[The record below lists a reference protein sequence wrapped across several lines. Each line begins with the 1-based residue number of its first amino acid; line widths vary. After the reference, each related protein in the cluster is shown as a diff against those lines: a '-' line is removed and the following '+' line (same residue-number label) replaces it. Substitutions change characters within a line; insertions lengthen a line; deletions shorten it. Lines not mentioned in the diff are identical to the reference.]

1 MPMPSHLPRVLE
13 PAEPIVDDDGIP
25 YSPRYGDVYH
35 SSRGGL
41 AQAHHVFLGGNDLPA
56 RWRDHR
62 QFVIVETGFGQGL
75 NFLATW
81 QAWRDDPQRCGRLH
95 FVSIEKH
102 PFTRDGLRQLHAS
115 LGPLLAL
122 ATTLQDAWPDVLP
135 GLHRLEFEGGAVTL
149 TLAFGD
155 AEALLPKLA
164 VGADAFYLDG
174 FSPDRNTDMWSDS
187 VFRGLSRL
195 ARVDATLAT
204 YTAAGFVRRGLQ
216 AVGFE
221 VRKVPGFGGKRDMT
235 VARFA
240 PAWKVRRHAPP
251 PAASWPDRHAIVI
264 GAGLAGCAVTERLT
278 ARGWRVTLIDR
289 HAGPARQT
297 SAHRAAAMHPHISSD
312 DSVLS
317 RLSRA
322 GNLYAL
328 RAWRTLAA
336 AGHPVPW
343 HGCGVL
349 HLGEDAADNDAQH
362 AALATL
368 GFPETFARWMPPEE
382 AAATHGA
389 AVPRGGLW
397 FGQGGWVAPPDI
409 CAAQLARAGAAVT
422 TRFGTEAARIV
433 RVPAKRAMAEDATGA
448 ASTART
454 RYAASSGDAAVA
466 GDATRS
472 DAAGSGVLR
481 DGAGAQEIWQVLAA
495 DGSVIAAAPV
505 LVLANGYE
513 AERLVPATFREL
525 RRVRGQLTDLPAAAV
540 SALGR
545 WPDCVVTGN
554 GYLLPR
560 AEDGSARVG
569 SSYEPEEG
577 DESPLTARPEVH
589 ADNLA
594 RAAALLPDHAAA
606 LGALDPRALDGYVG
620 LRTVAHNRLALIGRL
635 PDEADALARAA
646 ALRGAHL
653 RDLPRLPGLYA
664 TLAFGSRGLT
674 WAALAGEMVASQI
687 EGEPLPV
694 ESDLADAV
702 DPARLLLRALR
713 HGQATAGP
721 AGDPNSLS
729 G

>member
-1 MPMPSHLPRVLE
+1 MPRALE
-13 PAEPIVDDDGIP
+13 PAEPIVDGDGTP

-41 AQAHHVFLGGNDLPA
+41 AQAHHVFLGGNGLPE
-56 RWRDHR
+56 RWRDRR

-102 PFTRDGLRQLHAS
+102 PFTRDGLRQLHAG
-115 LGPLLAL
+115 LGALLPL
-122 ATTLQDAWPDVLP
+122 ATTLQAAWPDVLP

-155 AEALLPKLA
+155 AEALLPRLA

-174 FSPDRNTDMWSDS
+174 FSPSRNSDMWSDT

-195 ARVDATLAT
+195 ARADATLAT

-216 AVGFE
+216 AVGFA

-240 PAWKVRRHAPP
+240 PAWKTRRHAPP
-251 PAASWPDRHAIVI
+251 AAASWPERHAIVI
-264 GAGLAGCAVTERLT
+264 GAGLAGCAVTERLAT
-278 ARGWRVTLIDR
+278 RGWRVTLIDR

-297 SAHRAAAMHPHISSD
+297 SAHRAAAMHPHVSSD
-312 DSVLS
+312 DSLLS

-328 RAWRTLAA
+328 RAWEALAA
-336 AGHPVPW
+336 AGHPVGW

-349 HLGEDAADNDAQH
+349 HVGEDAADNAAQH
-362 AALATL
+362 AALAAL
-368 GFPETFARWMPPEE
+368 GFPESFARWMPAEE
-382 AAATHGA
+382 AAAVHGA
-389 AVPRGGLW
+389 AVPAGGLW
-397 FGQGGWVAPPDI
+397 FAQGGWVAPPDI
-409 CAAQLARAGAAVT
+409 CAAQLAHAGPAVT
-422 TRFGTEAARIV
+422 ARFGCEAARLA
-433 RVPAKRAMAEDATGA
+433 RVPAPRGP
-448 ASTART
+448 SV
-454 RYAASSGDAAVA
+454 DAADTEDTVP
-466 GDATRS
+466 DW
-472 DAAGSGVLR
+472 
-481 DGAGAQEIWQVLAA
+481 WQVLAA
-495 DGSVIAAAPV
+495 DGSVIASAPV
-505 LVLANGYE
+505 LVLANAYE
-513 AERLVPATFREL
+513 AGQLVPSAYREL
-525 RRVRGQLTDLPAAAV
+525 RRVRGQLTDLPADAIT
-540 SALGR
+540 ALGS

-569 SSYEPEEG
+569 SSYDADDG
-577 DESPLTARPEVH
+577 PLVARPEVH

-594 RAAALLPDHAAA
+594 RAAALLPEHAGRLATM
-606 LGALDPRALDGYVG
+606 DPKQLDGYVG
-620 LRTVAHNRLALIGRL
+620 VRTVTHNRLPLIGHL
-635 PDEADALARAA
+635 PDEAQALAHAA

-664 TLAFGSRGLT
+664 ALAFASRGLT
-674 WAALAGEMVASQI
+674 WAALAGELVASQI

-713 HGQATAGP
+713 HGQAPAATGVAGEG
-721 AGDPNSLS
+721 ADSRS